1 MFLELKGASTHNLKG
16 FDLKIPL
23 NQLVVI
29 TGPSGSGKSSL
40 AFDTIARLAEARL
53 RILQGYATPLRAE
66 EKLKGILRGPI
77 PPVVSLAQ
85 GVRTWYPY
93 KNVSEILGISLLI
106 KALFTDKGS
115 LRCPKCGTLNE
126 LNYLQQVIK
135 WFEGQPDGK
144 RFYLLLPLPE
154 TSPQALNYLIAQ
166 GFTRYLFDGSEVD
179 LSEEE
184 APAGYKEVLLLLDR
198 IIKEERVLPRLLEN
212 LRLSQGINRGRVIF
226 KALDGEGVSFNLGSS
241 CFSCGSTLS
250 QDLMRCSLCRG
261 AGFKERKPCP
271 GCEGL
276 KFERSS
282 LESKLFSQTLRELL
296 AMNLAEFK
304 GFLLENLRGEE
315 RSLWENYLR
324 LLEKAEA
331 LKVDHL
337 KLSTPVFE
345 LSLGERKLLE
355 ILLLFSADLQG
366 VLYILDEP
374 TLGLDGN
381 RRKGLLVLIREILA
395 QGNSF
400 LVVEHDLDFIREAD
414 FLIEL
419 GPGAGEKGGFLLRA
433 MPVKDYLKDKEGL
446 FYPYL
451 ERPVSFHQKEPSP
464 EDFLEIQIDKGNIKI
479 LRQGINLF
487 FGETGAEGDR
497 DLRRLVE
504 ALSQMGKSIV
514 EGEELFERTAENL
527 LVDYLGI
534 WELWREVLLALPS
547 ARIKGLTKRH
557 FSFHTK
563 EGLCSACKGK
573 GYKTL
578 ELETYTLKTL
588 CEECLGKRL
597 NYEVL
602 NLSYRGFKISEIL
615 DFTFE
620 EALEL
625 FGQVLQI
632 KELLGGLKD
641 LKLSY
646 LKLSQDI
653 SELSGGERLRIE
665 ILRKL
670 RKRSRIDFLA
680 LFYPFQGLSV
690 LDLEELHH
698 FFRRLN
704 TSGVTILIRE
714 THPLAIA
721 FSDNII
727 NSSPIDFSSVG

>member
-1 MFLELKGASTHNLKG
+1 MFLELKGATTHNLKG

-53 RILQGYATPLRAE
+53 RILQGYATPLGAE
-66 EKLKGILRGPI
+66 EKQTGFLKRPI

-93 KNVSEILGISLLI
+93 KTVSEILAISLLI
-106 KALFTDKGS
+106 KTLFAEKGRV
-115 LRCPKCGTLNE
+115 RCPKCGTLNE
-126 LNYLQQVIK
+126 LNYLQQVLR
-135 WFEGQPDGK
+135 WFEGQPEGK

-154 TSPQALNYLIAQ
+154 TSPQALNYLLSQ
-166 GFTRYLFDGSEVD
+166 GFTRYLIDGREVD

-184 APAGYKEVLLLLDR
+184 AQEGFKEVLLLLDR

-226 KALDGEGVSFNLGSS
+226 KSLEGEWVSFNLGSS
-241 CFSCGSTLS
+241 CFSCGNTLR
-250 QDLMRCSLCRG
+250 QDLIRCSLCKGR
-261 AGFKERKPCP
+261 GFKERKPCP

-296 AMNLAEFK
+296 SMNLGEFK
-304 GFLLENLRGEE
+304 GFLLENLKGEE
-315 RSLWENYLR
+315 RSFWENYLR

-331 LKVDHL
+331 LRVDYL
-337 KLSTPVFE
+337 KLSTPIFE

-366 VLYILDEP
+366 VLYIMDEP
-374 TLGLDGN
+374 TLGLDSN
-381 RRKGLLVLIREILA
+381 RRKGLLGLIREILA

-400 LVVEHDLDFIREAD
+400 LVVEHDLAFIREAD

-433 MPVKDYLKDKEGL
+433 LPVKDYLKDKEAL
-446 FYPYL
+446 FYPYF
-451 ERPVSFHQKEPSP
+451 ERSVSFKEREASP
-464 EDFLEIQIDKGNIKI
+464 EDFLEIQIEKGKVKI

-487 FGETGAEGDR
+487 FGETGSEGDKELKR
-497 DLRRLVE
+497 VVE
-504 ALSQMGKSIV
+504 ALSQMGNSVI
-514 EGEELFERTAENL
+514 EGEELFERTGENL
-527 LVDYLGI
+527 LIEYLGI

-547 ARIKGLTKRH
+547 ARAKGLTKRH

-573 GYKTL
+573 GYKAL

-588 CEECLGKRL
+588 CEECLGKKL

-602 NLSYRGFKISEIL
+602 NLTYRGFKISEIL

-625 FGQVLQI
+625 FGQILPI
-632 KELLGGLKD
+632 KEILGWMRD

-646 LKLSQDI
+646 LKLSQKI
-653 SELSGGERLRIE
+653 SELSGGERLRVE
-665 ILRKL
+665 LLRKL
-670 RKRSRIDFLA
+670 RNKSRIDFLT

-698 FFRRLN
+698 FFRKLN

-714 THPLAIA
+714 THPLAKT
-721 FSDNII
+721 FSDNLVT
-727 NSSPIDFSSVG
+727 PQM